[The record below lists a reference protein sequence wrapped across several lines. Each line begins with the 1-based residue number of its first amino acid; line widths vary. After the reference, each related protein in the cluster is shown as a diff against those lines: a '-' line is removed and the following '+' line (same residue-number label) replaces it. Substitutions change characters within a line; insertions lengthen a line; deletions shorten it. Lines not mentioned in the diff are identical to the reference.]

1 MPAGGSQMFFRVF
14 VQKCFAKF
22 LEKYLHEA
30 LFFEK
35 ELQCRFFLR
44 VSHPCYY
51 F

>member
-30 LFFEK
+30 LFLKKNFNAGS
-35 ELQCRFFLR
+35 F
-44 VSHPCYY
+44 
-51 F
+51 